1 MTIDDAG
8 GSETPVPST
17 DLVDALVQC
26 SFVTVAALTRIGTEY
41 DLSLTQLRVLG
52 ILRDRRLRMS
62 QLAEYLG
69 LDRSTLSG
77 LVDRAE
83 KRDLIRR
90 TPSADDRR
98 AIDVA
103 LTATGVRLAERVQ
116 AQVAQALAP
125 VTGMLTDSER
135 TRVTGLLRRMLDHS
149 RPEGPAGSSRRQ

>member
-1 MTIDDAG
+1 M
-8 GSETPVPST
+8 

-26 SFVTVAALTRIGTEY
+26 SFVTVAALTRIGIEY

-62 QLAEYLG
+62 QLADYLG

-83 KRDLIRR
+83 KRDLLRR

-103 LTATGVRLAERVQ
+103 LTVTGLRFAERVQ
-116 AQVAQALAP
+116 AQVAEALAP
-125 VTGMLTDSER
+125 LTGTLTDAER
-135 TRVTGLLRRMLDHS
+135 SRVTGLLRRMLDQ
-149 RPEGPAGSSRRQ
+149 R